1 MFFFNFWDGLFPVLT
16 TLIFAAVITVFIVTI
31 VRGLREWN
39 SNNRSPVLEV
49 EAGVVAKRADVS
61 HTMHSTGDAVAH
73 TTSSTTYYITFQVHS
88 GDRMELRVSGRDYGQ
103 IVEGDFG
110 MLTFQGT
117 RFLGFRRT

>member
-1 MFFFNFWDGLFPVLT
+1 MFFFDLFFDLLDGLFPILF
-16 TLIFAAVITVFIVTI
+16 TLIFAVVIVTLVVTI
-31 VRGLREWN
+31 VRGLREW
-39 SNNRSPVLEV
+39 SDNNRSPVLEV

-61 HTMHSTGDAVAH
+61 QTMNNAGD
-73 TTSSTTYYITFQVHS
+73 TTYYITFQVRS
-88 GDRMELRVSGRDYGQ
+88 GDRMELRVSGKDYGQ

>member
-1 MFFFNFWDGLFPVLT
+1 MFFFDLLDGLFPIVF
-16 TLIFAAVITVFIVTI
+16 TLIFIIIIVTFGVTI
-31 VRGLREWN
+31 VQALREWS

-49 EAGVVAKRADVS
+49 EAGVVTKRTNVS
-61 HTMHSTGDAVAH
+61 QTMHNAGD
-73 TTSSTTYYITFQVHS
+73 TTYYITFQVRS

-103 IVEGDFG
+103 IAEGDFG